1 MFINRVLFILVFSIL
16 VASALF
22 ASDKYFVDPAHT
34 TIGFSVKHLVIST
47 VPGLFQEF
55 DIDLLYDEKNISK
68 SSVKAT
74 IKAASIFT
82 DDETRDGHLRSAD
95 FFDVEKYPEITFVS
109 NRISKTDDGYVAK
122 GILTMKDVS
131 KEVKIPFK
139 ILGIVKD
146 PWGNTKMG
154 IEGALTVDR
163 QEFKVT
169 WNKILDTGGVLVGD
183 DVIIELNVQMQKA
196 A

>member
-1 MFINRVLFILVFSIL
+1 
-16 VASALF
+16 
-22 ASDKYFVDPAHT
+22 
-34 TIGFSVKHLVIST
+34 VKHLVIST

-122 GILTMKDVS
+122 GTLTMKDVS